1 MGTANGKPAADGPAV
16 AQGYYCGQAADLRGW
31 IPALKRARRSR
42 ATSWDECRPAF
53 LSRFQRLALFFTG
66 VPRVRKLTLG
76 YKYFTATRFRDGLVP
91 QPREGSAPCGKP
103 YLRESAS
110 IRLPQSPRRDRFC
123 GWPVSSFC
131 AFCAFS
137 RLFPLP
143 SRSLLAS
150 VRVYSWFQFAV
161 RFA

>member
-1 MGTANGKPAADGPAV
+1 MPTS
-16 AQGYYCGQAADLRGW
+16 LS
-31 IPALKRARRSR
+31 IALSAL
-42 ATSWDECRPAF
+42 DAF
-53 LSRFQRLALFFTG
+53 FSD

-91 QPREGSAPCGKP
+91 RPREGSAPRLRLFTGFRL

-110 IRLPQSPRRDRFC
+110 IRLRRAHGATGSAVGLSLPFVLFC
-123 GWPVSSFC
+123 T
-131 AFCAFS
+131 FS

-150 VRVYSWFQFAV
+150 IRVYSWFQFAV